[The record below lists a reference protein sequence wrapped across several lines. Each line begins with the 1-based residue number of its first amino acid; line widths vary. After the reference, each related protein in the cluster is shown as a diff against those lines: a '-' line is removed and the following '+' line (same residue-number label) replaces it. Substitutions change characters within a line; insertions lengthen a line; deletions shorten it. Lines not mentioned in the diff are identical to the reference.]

1 MIEGDPKPPGVVGG
15 ADATGFTRRS
25 ELARTQS
32 ERYPEIR
39 ENILKQAARLF
50 AEQGYAGTTII
61 DLADACESSR
71 GALYHYFGSKEDIL
85 FHILDEHVRNLFQQ
99 IQAAVQSKKDPLE
112 QCRAVIETMVTINA
126 DSQHE
131 QVVLL
136 NELGELSEEQQRGIV
151 AVQRQMTETVSDI
164 LIRIDSQQRLTTRTK
179 KVYAMMLFGIINYTF
194 AWYDP
199 KGPVSPEE
207 YAEMTSDLFIRGFT
221 GR

>member
-1 MIEGDPKPPGVVGG
+1 M
-15 ADATGFTRRS
+15 
-25 ELARTQS
+25 ARTQS

-39 ENILKQAARLF
+39 ENILKNAARLF

-61 DLADACESSR
+61 DLAEACESSR

-85 FHILDEHVRNLFQQ
+85 FHILDEHVRHLFEQ
-99 IQAAVQSKKDPLE
+99 IQTAVQLKKAPLE
-112 QCRAVIETMVTINA
+112 QCRAVIETMVTVNSA
-126 DSQHE
+126 SQSE

-151 AVQRQMTETVSDI
+151 AVQRQMTETVGDI
-164 LIRIDSQQRLTTRTK
+164 LIRIDSQHRLTTRTK

-199 KGPVSPEE
+199 KGPVGPEE
-207 YAEMTSDLFIRGFT
+207 YADMTSDLFIRGFT
-221 GR
+221 GS

>member
-1 MIEGDPKPPGVVGG
+1 M
-15 ADATGFTRRS
+15 
-25 ELARTQS
+25 ARTQS

-85 FHILDEHVRNLFQQ
+85 FHILDEHVRNLFNQ

-136 NELGELSEEQQRGIV
+136 NELSELSQEQQHGIV

-199 KGPVSPEE
+199 KGPVSPDE